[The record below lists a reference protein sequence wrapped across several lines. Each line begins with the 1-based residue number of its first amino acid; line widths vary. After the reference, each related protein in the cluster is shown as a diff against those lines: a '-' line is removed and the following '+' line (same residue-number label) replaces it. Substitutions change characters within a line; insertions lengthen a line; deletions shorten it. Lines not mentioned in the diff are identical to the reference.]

1 MQQYFGISKK
11 DNILYLNNDDLN
23 HIKNVMRMKENDE
36 IIVAYED
43 KSYIC
48 SLNKDLL
55 SADIKSV
62 FKEEINNPDFI
73 VYVPL
78 LNDEKM
84 SFIFQ
89 HGTELGITEFIV
101 VEYDHCK
108 YKLPKKDYDKKLLRW
123 NKIIKE
129 ATEQSYHIT
138 KPKLEKIINSKDIRS
153 IANVNIMCSLDKTDV
168 KSVCKVLTRDN
179 CSDTISL
186 VFGPEGGLS
195 MQEEDLLV
203 ERSFIKTSLGSDV
216 LRTETVPLMIA
227 SILKYLRESDVY
239 EERR

>member
-1 MQQYFGISKK
+1 MQQYFGKSRT
-11 DNILYLNNDDLN
+11 DDTLFLDSEELN

-36 IIVAYED
+36 VIIAYEG

-48 SLNKDLL
+48 ALNKDFL
-55 SADIKSV
+55 SGKIKSV
-62 FKEEINNPDFI
+62 FKSEEKTGNLL

-89 HGTELGITEFIV
+89 HGTELGVNKFVV
-101 VEYDHCK
+101 VEYEHCK
-108 YKLPKKDYDKKLLRW
+108 YKLPKKDYEKKITRW

-129 ATEQSYHIT
+129 ASEQSYRID
-138 KPKLEKIINSKDIRS
+138 KPELDSIIQPKDIECIS
-153 IANVNIMCSLDKTDV
+153 NVNILCSLDKTDV
-168 KSVCKVLTRDN
+168 KSICQVLTRDN
-179 CSDTISL
+179 ANDKISL

-195 MQEEDLLV
+195 LKEEEML
-203 ERSFIKTSLGSDV
+203 SNKGFIKTSLGEDV

-227 SILKYLRESDVY
+227 SILKYLRESD
-239 EERR
+239 